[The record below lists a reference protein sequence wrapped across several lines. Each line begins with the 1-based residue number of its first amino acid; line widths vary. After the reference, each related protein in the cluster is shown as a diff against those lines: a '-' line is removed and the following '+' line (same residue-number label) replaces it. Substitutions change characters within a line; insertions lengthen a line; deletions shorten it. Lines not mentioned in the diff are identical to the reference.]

1 MPSKS
6 TEGQEPN
13 GNGGPDFSFLET
25 EYAYVT
31 QSSFH
36 TDKLRDRYIEFYILL
51 TGAAFSGILG
61 LAQSGK
67 VAISPY
73 VLGLISLFLAIVGVF
88 EVLIFVRLRRVVI
101 ESLQASTLIKTYYIK
116 HYSHLEPAFLW
127 GTKTV
132 PQRERLYTAS
142 FLLVLL
148 VIFLDSAMFAT
159 SAYFFLETRLGLV
172 WLSWRLAVSVFV
184 FGFALLLQAWLYL
197 WRINKELMRTGYKQ
211 KLEQLRSSDSDPA
224 E

>member
-1 MPSKS
+1 M
-6 TEGQEPN
+6 GQKPN
-13 GNGGPDFSFLET
+13 GNGGPDLSFLEK
-25 EYAYVT
+25 EYDYVT

-36 TDKLRDRYIEFYILL
+36 TDKLRDRYIEFYLVL

-67 VAISPY
+67 VTISPY
-73 VLGLISLFLAIVGVF
+73 VLGLISLFLAIVGIF

-101 ESLQASTLIKTYYIK
+101 ESLQASALIKMYYIK
-116 HYSHLEPAFLW
+116 HYPHLKPAFLW

-132 PQRERLYTAS
+132 PQRERFCTAS

-159 SAYFFLETRLGLV
+159 SAYFFLEAQSGV
-172 WLSWRLAVSVFV
+172 IWLPWRLAFSVFV
-184 FGFALLLQAWLYL
+184 FGLAFLLQAWLYFR
-197 WRINKELMRTGYKQ
+197 RINKELEQTGYAEKV
-211 KLEQLRSSDSDPA
+211 ERLRSK